1 MRRTTASSTK
11 NVHLGL
17 LIIRLGLGA
26 TFIGHGLPKLL
37 GGPERWESLGKAM
50 ENLGITFLPTFWGF
64 MAGFAECIGGLCLML
79 GILWVPVLLL
89 LIFTMIVATVN
100 HISSGDG
107 FSRISHSLEVGIVFI
122 ALLITGPGKHR
133 ISKKL

>member
-1 MRRTTASSTK
+1 MRRTSSASTK
-11 NVHLGL
+11 NFHLGL
-17 LIIRLGLGA
+17 LIIRVGLGA

-37 GGPERWESLGKAM
+37 GGPERWARLGGSM
-50 ENLGITFLPTFWGF
+50 ENLGITFLPAFWGF
-64 MAGFAECIGGLCLML
+64 MASFAECVGGLCLML

-100 HISSGDG
+100 HISNGDS
-107 FSRISHSLEVGIVFI
+107 FSRISHPLEVGIVFI

>member
-1 MRRTTASSTK
+1 MRRTTSSSTK

-37 GGPERWESLGKAM
+37 GGPERWESLGGAM
-50 ENLGITFLPTFWGF
+50 ENLGITFLPAFWGF
-64 MAGFAECIGGLCLML
+64 MAGFAECVGGLCLML

-100 HISSGDG
+100 HISNGDG
-107 FSRISHSLEVGIVFI
+107 FGRISHFLEVGIVFI
-122 ALLITGPGKHR
+122 ALLVTGPGKHR